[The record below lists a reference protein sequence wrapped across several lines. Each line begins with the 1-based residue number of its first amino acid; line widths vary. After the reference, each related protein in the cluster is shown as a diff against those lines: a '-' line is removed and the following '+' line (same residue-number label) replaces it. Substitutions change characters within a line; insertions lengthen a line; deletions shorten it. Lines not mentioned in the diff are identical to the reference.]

1 MGLHKKECKIVPSKF
16 REIPDIKKKRID
28 SEVTL
33 EMNEKEMIR
42 AMNYGKVYE
51 IKDGEELLLNMSN
64 YKPIE
69 EDSSNGNNN
78 ESDGDNSGSDSGT
91 TNPDDSDDAP

>member
-1 MGLHKKECKIVPSKF
+1 MELPKKECKIVPSKF
-16 REIPDIKKKRID
+16 REVPDIKKRRID

-33 EMNEKEMIR
+33 ELNEKEMIR

-64 YKPIE
+64 YKPTE
-69 EDSSNGNNN
+69 EDSSNG
-78 ESDGDNSGSDSGT
+78 DNSESGNGGSDSGT